1 MAFARTA
8 VSVTA
13 TTTNGNTNLTNVSS
27 TAQLW
32 VNMQV
37 YGTGIQA
44 DTIITA
50 IAGTTVT
57 MSKAAVANGT
67 AVAITGQYITQ
78 TGTDTDPTGLAA
90 MTGVTAID
98 TGSGNSRRTI
108 YSLGTNQLRIQG
120 TLTHDPDLFEITT
133 ALQQGLVVQTG
144 ATYNYGI
151 ARTVNSQT
159 TYSKGTGLSSTYQ
172 GGQFTNHGVHF
183 EGGTINWN
191 GGVIKTCSSLLTSNA
206 ALTSNSYDSVWQMW
220 VAADTQYR
228 VISATPTFNAIT
240 MQGITNNILLFLNGG
255 WNAFGVKFERCSFQ
269 TPAGGGVNRTILN
282 PVFIG
287 NQSSSDLITN
297 QTVNAQQVI
306 TVKNP
311 DRFPVF
317 AKLQNNAYADM
328 PVVEALTLNVTD
340 AANAAVG
347 ASEVVAYIKDTNNGA
362 RLNSTVSTYTT
373 DRTYIASSATGGA
386 INMGDVL
393 TLVGVNLNLTSAT
406 MNYDYRSNFGNNS
419 ADFNIYLGGYRFLQ
433 AVTRQTL
440 MGNGGRSVTWTMF
453 TDTNVTLS
461 RTAALALVGTKFAVD
476 PVAKTVTVLANA
488 TYDELYD
495 ATKAYK
501 YQGTQTAF
509 ETPLQDALI
518 VTPSGSNLQ
527 GYTGWSLIVN
537 TGVTL
542 SGGAKFSYVRFG
554 SVTLTGSGM
563 IAGLY
568 ETNAGPSVTV
578 QLKNVSTT
586 GVIAVW
592 HPSTTATEL
601 FQANSTGSAA
611 DYTLYYP
618 PGSVG
623 LVKNYAR
630 ELYGSQRVSGAINLA
645 AGLNTV
651 TFVDVQDVGITQTT
665 LATVQAYTAI
675 DTPSKFYDRT
685 AAFRLTEQGIKLGQ
699 IAARSGTSIE
709 HGSFS
714 KVIRA
719 DAASVYSITGST
731 ITIKAAS
738 YEADSKYTKEIATP
752 PATITAYSNE
762 IISISIEDAN
772 GNSQATVAGTTNS
785 LVDVW
790 KITNAT
796 AVADYATGTKIAS
809 NIGNGAYRW
818 IAEDGF
824 KLVFYNK
831 DNGVYRYCS
840 MSKGDYVVGW
850 YLYDVPTG
858 GLTQEQSTVLNAI
871 NTKNAEIFAD
881 VNSMTAGFV
890 ETTDSLHAI
899 RQAVDSKPTLA
910 QIEASTVLATAAAV
924 AALGTPLQ
932 AGDYVAPDNTKI
944 GQIKT
949 KVDALENADL
959 SGVATSTQV
968 SALGTPLQ
976 AADYSAPPTAATV
989 ASAVRTELATE
1000 LTHLDADISSR
1011 STLTAGDIPA
1021 GLTAE
1026 QVWTYT
1032 TRTLTETPGMTTTQ
1046 AEQLRKVAQ
1055 LHGVGAELVVTETT
1069 RTAGDVSQTI
1079 TTDEDGNTTVSA
1091 A

>member
-57 MSKAAVANGT
+57 MSRAATANGT

-108 YSLGTNQLRIQG
+108 YNLGTNQLRIQG
-120 TLTHDPDLFEITT
+120 TFTHDPDLFEITT

-159 TYSKGTGLSSTYQ
+159 TYSKGTGLSSTYP
-172 GGQFTNHGVHF
+172 GGQFTNFGVHF
-183 EGGTINWN
+183 EGGTVNWN
-191 GGVIKTCSSLLTSNA
+191 GGVIKTCSSILTSSA
-206 ALTSNSYDSVWQMW
+206 SVISNSYDSVWQMW
-220 VAADTQYR
+220 VGGDTQWR
-228 VISATPTFNAIT
+228 SVSAAPTFNAIT
-240 MQGITNNILLFLNGG
+240 MQGITNPILLFMNAG
-255 WNAFGVKFERCSFQ
+255 WNALGVKFERCTFQ
-269 TPAGGGVNRTILN
+269 TPAGGGPNRTILN

-287 NQSSSDLITN
+287 NQSSTDVITN
-297 QTVNAQQVI
+297 QTVNAQQII

-317 AKLQNNAYADM
+317 GKLANNAYADM
-328 PVVEALTLNVTD
+328 PVVEALTLSVTD

-347 ASEVVAYIKDTNNGA
+347 ASEVVAYIKDSNNGA
-362 RLNSTVSTYTT
+362 RLNSTVTTYTN
-373 DRTYIASSATGGA
+373 DRTYIASSAAGGS

-393 TLVGVNLNLTSAT
+393 VAVGVNLNLINGTI
-406 MNYDYRSNFGNNS
+406 NYDYRSNFGNNS

-453 TDTNVTLS
+453 TDTNITLS

-554 SVTLTGSGM
+554 SVTLTGSGR

-578 QLKNVSTT
+578 QLKNVSAT

-630 ELYGSQRVSGAINLA
+630 ELFGSQRVSGSITLA

-651 TFVDVQDVGITQTT
+651 TFVDVQDVGISESN
-665 LATVQAYTAI
+665 LATVNAYTTI
-675 DTPSKFYDRT
+675 ETTNKLYDRV
-685 AAFRLTEQGIKLGQ
+685 AAFRMTEPGIKLGNIVVRAGTQ
-699 IAARSGTSIE
+699 LQFGGFSGKVNQSAAA
-709 HGSFS
+709 
-714 KVIRA
+714 VLN
-719 DAASVYSITGST
+719 VTGSL
-731 ITIKAAS
+731 ITIKSNALAGTS
-738 YEADSKYTKEIATP
+738 RYDTIIATP
-752 PATITAYSNE
+752 PATWTPNTNE
-762 IISISIEDAN
+762 ELNVEIEDAN
-772 GNSQATVAGTTNS
+772 GDSSVNIQASGISTFEI
-785 LVDVW
+785 W
-790 KITNAT
+790 KITDAT
-796 AVADYATGTKIAS
+796 DPDDYATGTLLDTVP
-809 NIGNGAYRW
+809 IGKFRFLQAP
-818 IAEDGF
+818 GF
-824 KLVFYNK
+824 KMVIRDTITNFRVVVEMEKGIYEAALFFGAAVQLAQAAEVSEINNK
-831 DNGVYRYCS
+831 VDS
-840 MSKGDYVVGW
+840 MQIDITNMPASVWGFVVE
-850 YLYDVPTG
+850 TG
-858 GLTQEQSTVLNAI
+858 HSALALMRLFASVLLGKVSGAGTGTETFRDI
-871 NTKNAEIFAD
+871 NDTKNRVVAD
-881 VNSMTAGFV
+881 V
-890 ETTDSLHAI
+890 
-899 RQAVDSKPTLA
+899 
-910 QIEASTVLATAAAV
+910 
-924 AALGTPLQ
+924 TPQ
-932 AGDYVAPDNTKI
+932 GD
-944 GQIKT
+944 
-949 KVDALENADL
+949 
-959 SGVATSTQV
+959 
-968 SALGTPLQ
+968 
-976 AADYSAPPTAATV
+976 
-989 ASAVRTELATE
+989 RTN
-1000 LTHLDADISSR
+1000 I
-1011 STLTAGDIPA
+1011 
-1021 GLTAE
+1021 
-1026 QVWTYT
+1026 
-1032 TRTLTETPGMTTTQ
+1032 TRDP
-1046 AEQLRKVAQ
+1046 
-1055 LHGVGAELVVTETT
+1055 
-1069 RTAGDVSQTI
+1069 S
-1079 TTDEDGNTTVSA
+1079 
-1091 A
+1091 